1 MVISTTLYSCDSTL
15 VFLLSERSE
24 REISKLSNSV
34 SGSGSLSLS
43 IMSVWAD
50 LFKLLYNYVSIY
62 QKSSKKYVRAQHVTG
77 I

>member
-1 MVISTTLYSCDSTL
+1 MVISTTLYSCDSTI